1 MGQGRTLVRGAR
13 LFGAFACALL
23 ALIELMWIIQ
33 DLTAAAEPVD
43 VWWLWAG
50 LPSRADGGIWGT
62 SLVDPVLVCV
72 HTVVAFIA
80 LQSVAVA
87 PGALAS
93 AAVATL
99 ALRLPS
105 LWMLQSDWMRVID
118 EDLRSRAT
126 LTAAAGVV
134 IGALLL
140 VTVAVARRPADN
152 TPPSPRPGRG
162 ASATAAVLLAVA
174 AVAGAAWQ
182 IHRAGEWGWPT
193 YRKVLVGDG
202 PQNVYA
208 LLQPPYGWLGWTVV
222 ALCLAGAV
230 AALRRTTWARAL
242 GSTAAVLLLARGLTG
257 ISAQQRGEMLGH
269 LGDLPLQ
276 EQLSVGTAL
285 FETLAGFVVLAVL
298 ARRGERTAFEADG
311 FAYGYRD
318 DEPYAT
324 QPPRW

>member
-23 ALIELMWIIQ
+23 ALIELMWVIQ
-33 DLTAAAEPVD
+33 DVTAAAEPVD

-50 LPSRADGGIWGT
+50 MPSRAEGGIWGT
-62 SLVDPVLVCV
+62 SLIDPVLVCV
-72 HTVVAFIA
+72 HAVVAFIA

-93 AAVATL
+93 AAVATM

-118 EDLRSRAT
+118 DDLRSRAT

-134 IGALLL
+134 IGAVLL
-140 VTVAVARRPADN
+140 VTVVAGRRPADYE
-152 TPPSPRPGRG
+152 PPSPRPGRG
-162 ASATAAVLLAVA
+162 ASLTACVLLATAAL
-174 AVAGAAWQ
+174 AGAAWQ
-182 IHRAGEWGWPT
+182 IHRAGEWGWAT

-222 ALCLAGAV
+222 ALSLAGAV

-242 GSTAAVLLLARGLTG
+242 GSTAAVILLARGLTG
-257 ISAQQRGEMLGH
+257 ISAQQRSEMLAH

-276 EQLSVGTAL
+276 EQLSVATAL
-285 FETLAGFVVLAVL
+285 FETLAGFLVLTVL
-298 ARRGERTAFEADG
+298 ARRGERLVPDAGGD
-311 FAYGYRD
+311 AYGYREG
-318 DEPYAT
+318 EPYAV